1 MKKYI
6 RYISIVP
13 VLLLT
18 VFFFW
23 GCSCSEPRVQSIS
36 ISITESENVTFLG
49 GNRYEVV
56 WDESNPYVEINASIY
71 PTGFSVGDLEWTSS
85 SPSIAT
91 FMNKNRGLL
100 TCIRDGSISVTASLQ
115 GVSSTIF
122 IEIVSASS
130 TRFPSSSVQN
140 EYTGYDQKDSYLVIN
155 PPEDE
160 ENYTYSYFD
169 NSTGERVN
177 EIKNVGEY
185 DIVYYRVETDEET
198 SSTTLIPIDQ
208 MSVTITPYKIIQRA
222 EDGSSLFG
230 ASLQSGFYSS
240 TDITNELILEEG
252 EDIVLGVGED
262 DGEVIGKYV
271 YSSSASQGDIVGTY
285 YTNFEYVLFDE
296 YKNNYEVTTTSGLYI
311 VSARSVVL
319 KVEDQ
324 NITYMSSPIQEYFSL
339 YDYNEYVANNN
350 SILGIRPLSNEE
362 ANYLDCIQVTNYTYY
377 QNNEGKTTNE
387 WGYLNAGTYDI
398 TYTSPT
404 ANNNLSIQAVL
415 SGEIVVGRKPISV
428 TPTSNLSKVYGEE
441 DDLSALAYTTS
452 SSVITQEIKPFL
464 NINYMLSLESDFV
477 LTPGNS
483 NAPVGTYYYSIDNLV
498 NPNYN
503 FTLVEEAT
511 PEYEDED
518 SKIVFRVT
526 EGNISILFEGYSGNF
541 ISPKNGTEHVVSYY
555 NNASADFKIKISSF
569 KINDEEMVSDGTL
582 TCVSEDFESTGMF
595 VLETGEKF
603 RVSLRLLPDITQDG
617 YYETYKIGFSSSYY
631 EIGLETNYTINVL
644 PSYIN
649 LSKITLTI
657 TPSTENASKIYDNT
671 SDLSGINNFLSSYSV
686 SGSIEEGVSID
697 QIVTDKT
704 LLTLINEDGYYIRV
718 DGEREIEEQSFRNAG
733 VYKVFLSSNI
743 IYQTGREY
751 YEFVLDESQEYYFTV
766 EPKDIV
772 IIPNEDQA
780 KYYGASDPVLGYEI
794 DLNTQVYEDGSL
806 RDGMLSRE
814 PGENVGEY
822 EINLGSLSFGE
833 NYSLS
838 VKPGVIFTIN
848 KRDITVTPYSY
859 TTTYGSSEPSSISYE
874 LNIDIVNAGIYD
886 ENILVEPK
894 FTGDFDLQ
902 YENANVSKVGGYYPV
917 VFDQDG
923 DIASYTITQGKFN
936 LTEESLVNYNLVV
949 TETSTFTVQPKDITI
964 NIVSRTMNS
973 EDIKDPPIVLQENQ
987 YSLTPSLVS
996 GTSISIT
1003 VNNVVNVEPQA
1014 RYLIDSI
1021 NDLSISLSV
1030 SGVATGD
1037 LEKIQNSY
1045 KFSLGDRVLY
1055 YVNSV
1060 VISLKLVARGTNES
1074 VVERTY
1080 NGKSMADEF
1089 VLMSTNSEFV
1099 LSDESTYT
1107 IDYSTTSESGITPI
1121 NVGGYNVSVKIE
1133 EGQSLVLENKNDGS
1147 KVTFTS
1153 FGIATGGYIAT
1164 VSQYG
1169 YLTISRATI
1178 GYNSSLVGFSSALTY
1193 GNGVD
1198 DLSNI
1203 LEESEGEKVFSGVS
1217 LDENGGKEEI
1227 SLYVQDGKNFEY
1239 VNSSS
1244 PIEMLTAGTTHYITV
1259 RVRAANEQG
1268 EINANYSPLI
1278 IEVPLQVVQRQ
1289 IVISNS
1295 PPPSFESPAGDE
1307 AMVYNGTSMY
1317 YTLKLTADN
1326 NNYSLSYR
1334 YILLE
1339 TEYSDSSAGTVLR
1352 YTTNGN
1358 SVSPM
1363 LSDDDI
1369 QLALS
1374 IAELQNMISVGV
1386 TIQNIGGSNYL
1397 VVNSE
1402 SGISEC
1408 YRIAMREDVT
1418 PRNAGIYVCFATCS
1432 SNTNYILSYEGETSG
1447 NVEFFIAFEIQKSG
1461 NITVENW
1468 KEDFYYGTIFN
1479 IGNES
1484 TLPFEYTMSPNYKDD
1499 VEYVTNNYE
1508 EWAEV
1513 NFILGV
1519 GNYSITLIVNNDNY
1533 YFSNDLNFNV
1543 NSLEAEFIF
1552 PSDNRFV
1559 YRDEPIIS
1567 FLSDIS
1573 VVLKDMNG
1581 NNVRIVEYEEDIAS
1595 FHFEYYTEDGSLCE
1609 GAPSDV
1615 GVYTLH
1621 ATYGAKTEAYFGE
1634 GEFEY
1639 EIVKRA
1645 YTGYVRANDLSRPY
1659 NPDYTASDIY
1669 GFMFSMFDCSES
1681 PQNYTLTIVDDN
1693 NPQIIFSANDET
1705 WVKNVNDCSSPKRI
1719 RFIMTFNDGVTANRE
1734 IRANLTFTKLAV
1746 TSSSLQVGSTISE
1759 YNYTGYPV
1767 YKELFYNGINLSPGT
1782 AGTTETVIDNGSTYT
1797 IEYGENYRVT
1807 LRDSLGNLIF
1817 TIGYNYSYYTSD
1829 TEYNATSK
1837 PPIAPSEFKY
1847 RVGYEIV
1854 SFGTNYERNISSIS
1868 PSEFLITKINN
1879 IYINMSAFQDV
1890 TYTGQ
1895 DLGDIIKSANIR
1907 VSNQQ
1912 GSSPSN
1918 MKVTILYNPSLGSS
1932 ISYTEEQGV
1941 CLIVRY
1947 RDEQGQFVTELK
1959 DAGDYDI
1966 VLSFLYLPGEYTLSK
1981 YFDYVYFGNASPI
1994 SVNDFTG
2001 ASNLM
2006 YNKTLTT
2013 TLKIISAESPYNR
2026 DNFMSAFDVEGEY
2039 NIVKDEALGNI
2050 LEFYNDTKIELKSDV
2065 PFSIKFYLGAQ
2076 ELSYTSFSEL
2086 PGPSDSAEYIEY
2098 RLVIYDKE
2106 GNYGESESITIRK
2119 KANNSSEVQ
2128 IK

>member
-56 WDESNPYVEINASIY
+56 WDENNPYVEINASIY

-91 FMNKNRGLL
+91 FMNKNKGLL

-130 TRFPSSSVQN
+130 TRFPSSSVQS

-350 SILGIRPLSNEE
+350 SILGISPLSNEE

-377 QNNEGKTTNE
+377 QNNEEKTTNE

-555 NNASADFKIKISSF
+555 NNVSADFITKITSF
-569 KINDEEMVSDGTL
+569 KINDQEMVNTDGTL
-582 TCVSEDFESTGMF
+582 TCISEDFESTGMF

-657 TPSTENASKIYDNT
+657 TPSTKNASKIYDNT

-794 DLNTQVYEDGSL
+794 DLNTEVYGDGSL

-874 LNIDIVNAGIYD
+874 LNIDIEKAGIYD
-886 ENILVEPK
+886 ENILVEPE

-902 YENANVSKVGGYYPV
+902 YENVNVSKIGGYYPV

-923 DIASYTITQGKFN
+923 DVASYTITQGGFN
-936 LTEESLVNYNLVV
+936 LTEESLVNYNLAV

-973 EDIKDPPIVLQENQ
+973 EDIKNPPIVLQENQ

-1003 VNNVVNVEPQA
+1003 VNNVVNDEPQA

-1133 EGQSLVLENKNDGS
+1133 EGQSLVLEKKNDGS
-1147 KVTFTS
+1147 KITFTS

-1169 YLTISRATI
+1169 YLMISRATI
-1178 GYNSSLVGFSSALTY
+1178 GYNNSLVGFSSALTY

-1203 LEESEGEKVFSGVS
+1203 LEERDGEKVFSGVS

-1244 PIEMLTAGTTHYITV
+1244 PIEMLSAGITHYITV

-1268 EINANYSPLI
+1268 EINGNYAPLI
-1278 IEVPLQVVQRQ
+1278 IEVPLKVDQRQ
-1289 IVISNS
+1289 IIISS
-1295 PPPSFESPAGDE
+1295 LPPPSFESPAGDE

-1363 LSDDDI
+1363 LSEDDI

-1408 YRIAMREDVT
+1408 YRVAMREDVT

-1432 SNTNYILSYEGETSG
+1432 SNSNYILSYEDNVSG
-1447 NVEFFIAFEIQKSG
+1447 NIEFSVAFEIQKSG

-1581 NNVRIVEYEEDIAS
+1581 NNVRIVEYEEDVAS
-1595 FHFEYYTEDGSLCE
+1595 FHFEYYNEDGSLCE

-1615 GVYTLH
+1615 GIYSLH

-1634 GEFEY
+1634 GKFEY

-1645 YTGYVRANDLSRPY
+1645 YTGYVRANDISRPY
-1659 NPDYTASDIY
+1659 NPSYTARDIY
-1669 GFMFSMFDCSES
+1669 GFMLSMFDCSES
-1681 PQNYTLTIVDDN
+1681 SQNYTLTIVDDN
-1693 NPQIIFSANDET
+1693 NPQIVFSANDES
-1705 WVKNVNDCSSPKRI
+1705 WVKNINDCSSPKRI

-1734 IRANLTFTKLAV
+1734 IRANLTFTRIAV
-1746 TSSSLQVGSTISE
+1746 TSASLQIGSTMNK

-1767 YKELFYNGINLSPGT
+1767 YKELVYNGVDLSPGV
-1782 AGTTETVIDNGSTYT
+1782 ANTTKQVTSNGATYT
-1797 IEYGENYRVT
+1797 LEYGENYRVT
-1807 LRDSLGNLIF
+1807 LRDGLGNLIF

-1829 TEYNATSK
+1829 TDYTATSI
-1837 PPIAPSEFKY
+1837 PPTSPSEFEY
-1847 RVGYEIV
+1847 RVDYEIV

-1868 PSEFLITKINN
+1868 PFEFYINKINN
-1879 IYINMSAFQDV
+1879 IYINMSTFQDV

-1895 DLGDIIKSANIR
+1895 DLSDIIKSANIR
-1907 VSNQQ
+1907 VSTEQ

-1941 CLIVRY
+1941 CLVVRY
-1947 RDEQGQFVTELK
+1947 MDEEGHVVTELK
-1959 DAGDYDI
+1959 NAGKYTI
-1966 VLSFLYLPGEYTLSK
+1966 VLSLLYLPGSYQLNK
-1981 YFDYVYFGNASPI
+1981 YFDYVCFGNASPI
-1994 SVNDFTG
+1994 SVNDFIE
-2001 ASNLM
+2001 ASDLIYNYNL
-2006 YNKTLTT
+2006 KT
-2013 TLKIISAESPYNR
+2013 TLRIIPAESLY
-2026 DNFMSAFDVEGEY
+2026 DDENFMSAFDVEGEY

-2065 PFSIKFYLGAQ
+2065 PFSIKFYQGVQPLP
-2076 ELSYTSFSEL
+2076 YTSFSEL
-2086 PGPSDSAEYIEY
+2086 PGPSGSAEYAEY
-2098 RLVIYDKE
+2098 RFVIYDEE
-2106 GNYGESESITIRK
+2106 GNYSNSVFITIRK
-2119 KANNSSEVQ
+2119 TANNTSGV
-2128 IK
+2128 